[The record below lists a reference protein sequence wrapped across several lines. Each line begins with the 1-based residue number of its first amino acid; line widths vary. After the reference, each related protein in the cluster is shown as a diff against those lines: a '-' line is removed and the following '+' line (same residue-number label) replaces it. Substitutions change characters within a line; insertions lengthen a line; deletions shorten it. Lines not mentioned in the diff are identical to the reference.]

1 MTYQQKIYNFLTAMA
16 PGSSYAVADICKHD
30 TRQLFIDE
38 VKKCISQHWYSFG
51 WKIDF
56 NADYTVIRRNTCGV
70 NESFNEFIKSNKN

>member
-56 NADYTVIRRNTCGV
+56 NADYTVIRRNSSPPNGTFDQFVG
-70 NESFNEFIKSNKN
+70 NKK